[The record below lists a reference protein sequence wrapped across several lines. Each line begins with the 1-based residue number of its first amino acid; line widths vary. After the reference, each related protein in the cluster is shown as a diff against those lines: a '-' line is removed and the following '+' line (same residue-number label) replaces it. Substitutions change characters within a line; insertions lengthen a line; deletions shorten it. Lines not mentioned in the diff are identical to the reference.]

1 MRILIIE
8 DEEKLARSL
17 KRGLE
22 SDGYTVDYVL
32 DGDAGQR
39 RLELYGKDYDLV
51 ILDLMMPKKDGFEVC
66 RNIRAHNITTPI
78 LVLTARESTDDKVRA
93 LDAGAD
99 DYLVK
104 PFSVEELRA
113 RMRALLR
120 RPEQVLPTEL
130 HVGSLVLN
138 PATRKV
144 LNNGE
149 EVALTLKEFNL
160 LEYFMRNPGRV
171 LTREQIYDNLWDFV
185 SNSFSNV
192 IDVYVKNLRQK
203 IGNDERGTI
212 LETVRGVGY
221 RLRAS

>member
-22 SDGYTVDYVL
+22 SDGYTVDYVM
-32 DGDAGQR
+32 DGEAGQR
-39 RLELYGKDYDLV
+39 RLELYSKDYDLV
-51 ILDLMMPKKDGFEVC
+51 VLDLMMPKRNGFEVC
-66 RNIRAHNITTPI
+66 RNIRSRNIMIPI
-78 LVLTARESTDDKVRA
+78 LVLTARESTDDKVKA

-104 PFSVEELRA
+104 PFSIDELKA

-120 RPEQVLPTEL
+120 RPEQALPSEL
-130 HVGSLVLN
+130 KVGSLILN

-144 LNNGE
+144 SIDGKAVN
-149 EVALTLKEFNL
+149 LTLKEFNL

-171 LTREQIYDNLWDFV
+171 LTREQIYDNLWDFA

-192 IDVYVKNLRQK
+192 IDVYIKNLRQK
-203 IGNDERGTI
+203 IAATNHRETV
-212 LETVRGVGY
+212 LETIRGVGY
-221 RLRAS
+221 RLRM